1 MQEVR
6 TCQRGKVYRS
16 LLVRESYRV
25 GKQVKTRILCN
36 LTRMPVE
43 VKQAVRAA
51 GAGEEACAC
60 GRIGRAGSSGL
71 RRNRGSGGGLA
82 AIGT

>member
-1 MQEVR
+1 MYVQEVG

-16 LLVRESYRV
+16 VLVRESYRV

-43 VKQAVRAA
+43 VQLPSPYKRLHLRVAPRTNL
-51 GAGEEACAC
+51 AC
-60 GRIGRAGSSGL
+60 SV
-71 RRNRGSGGGLA
+71 
-82 AIGT
+82 